1 MSEEIHFAGVKNTSG
16 DAVTGRHGGVPYSF
30 EKDEVK
36 VLAAHQV
43 EFLLARNIIQSDG
56 KLVSRKYLFK
66 SVPLTEALKH
76 VKEPENKSLAEA
88 KRANEARDK
97 QKEELKAEII
107 AEIRAAGLHA
117 AADRVSGKK

>member
-16 DAVTGRHGGVPYSF
+16 EAVTGRHGGVPYSF

-43 EFLLARNIIQSDG
+43 QFLLQRNILSTDG
-56 KLVSRKYLFK
+56 RLVTRKYLFQE
-66 SVPLTEALKH
+66 VPLATALKFA
-76 VKEPENKSLAEA
+76 KEPENKSVAEA
-88 KRANEARDK
+88 KKALDAREK
-97 QKEELKAEII
+97 QKAELKEEILEELRSK
-107 AEIRAAGLHA
+107 GLHA

>member
-16 DAVTGRHGGVPYSF
+16 DVVTGRHGGIPYSF
-30 EKDEVK
+30 EKDEIK

-43 EFLLARNIIQSDG
+43 EFLLGRNIMSSDG
-56 KLVSRKYLFK
+56 KLVTRKYLFQG
-66 SVPLTEALKH
+66 VPLTEALKH
-76 VKEPENKSLAEA
+76 VKEPENASIAKA
-88 KRANEARDK
+88 KRDSEARDA
-97 QKEELKAEII
+97 QKAELKAEII

>member
-16 DAVTGRHGGVPYSF
+16 ADVMGMHGGIPYTF

-43 EFLLARNIIQSDG
+43 QFLLARNILSSEG
-56 KLVSRKYLFK
+56 RLVTRKYLFQ
-66 SVPLTEALKH
+66 SVPLAEALKS
-76 VKEPENKSLAEA
+76 VKEPVNASIAAA
-88 KRANEARDK
+88 KKANEERDA
-97 QKEELKAEII
+97 QKAELKAEII